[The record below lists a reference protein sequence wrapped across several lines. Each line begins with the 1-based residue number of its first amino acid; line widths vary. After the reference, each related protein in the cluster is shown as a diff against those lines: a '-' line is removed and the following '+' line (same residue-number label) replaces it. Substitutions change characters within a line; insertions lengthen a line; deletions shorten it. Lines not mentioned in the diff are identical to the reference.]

1 MSKIIC
7 DICGTSY
14 QETAKQCPICGCV
27 RPGDAQAVNDKENP
41 DGKSSGG
48 YTYVKGGRFSKANVK
63 KRAKAKAA
71 GTRTPATPPEKEDG
85 ESNTGLVI
93 TVVVL
98 LLAIIGVV
106 IYIALRFFGPLIGP
120 APEHTDPTDGI
131 HNTIGK
137 EIPCTGIIV
146 NTGSVVLEQVGD
158 GRLLSVS
165 AEPKN
170 TTEKVVFRSEN
181 EAVATV
187 SDAGMITAVGSGTTK
202 IIITCGEFT
211 SECTVMCQFAEES
224 TGDATE
230 PSTEETIPEETL
242 RLNRMDITFSA
253 KGESWVLYSGDI
265 DIEKITWSSDDN
277 TVATFENGKVVAFG
291 GGVTTVY
298 AEYEGQKVSCII
310 RCSFEESSGHG
321 GNGGVSE
328 DGGGAASKTYS
339 IYTQYGLANGN
350 DITINPGDEIRL
362 FLKDNDG
369 NTVNVSWSAT
379 GSGIS
384 LSGNT
389 VKGVSSSSDGKVYA
403 TYNGVTYTCIIRVN

>member
-1 MSKIIC
+1 MGKIIC

-14 QETAKQCPICGCV
+14 AETAKQCPICGCV
-27 RPGDAQAVNDKENP
+27 RPGEVQAVNDMRNQ

-63 KRAKAKAA
+63 KRTKARAA
-71 GTRTPATPPEKEDG
+71 GTPVTPAEKEEG
-85 ESNTGLVI
+85 SSNTGLVI
-93 TVVVL
+93 TVIVL

-106 IYIALRFFGPLIGP
+106 IYIALRFFGPIIGP
-120 APEHTDPTDGI
+120 APDHTDPSDGI
-131 HNTIGK
+131 HNTVG
-137 EIPCTGIIV
+137 EEVPCVGITV
-146 NTGSVVLEQVGD
+146 NTASVVLNQVGD

-170 TTEKVVFRSEN
+170 TTDKIVFRSEN

-187 SDAGMITAVGSGTTK
+187 SDAGMITAVGSGTTR
-202 IIITCGEFT
+202 IIITCGDIT
-211 SECTVMCQFAEES
+211 RECTVNCQFVDES
-224 TGDATE
+224 TGVETE
-230 PSTEETIPEETL
+230 PSTEETVPEEVL

-253 KGESWVLYSGDI
+253 KGDSWVLYSGDI
-265 DIEKITWSSDDN
+265 DEDKITWSSDDD
-277 TVATFENGKVVAFG
+277 TVATFENGKVVAVG

-298 AEYEGQKVSCII
+298 AEYEDQKVSCII
-310 RCSFEESSGHG
+310 RCRFEESSGHG

-328 DGGGAASKTYS
+328 DGGSTAGKTYTV
-339 IYTQYGLANGN
+339 YTQYGPANGN

-369 NTVNVSWSAT
+369 NTVNVSWSST

-389 VKGVSSSSDGKVYA
+389 VKGISSSSDGKVYT
-403 TYNGVTYTCIIRVN
+403 TYSGVTYTCIIRVN